1 MNGGKEMKGSR
12 RWINLGHVILLSAL
26 SCHSAT
32 DGHSASV
39 RSTFFVLDTFS
50 YSSPLRNGLEV
61 HGPQAVIQ
69 AAALRDDA
77 IRIRISRDG
86 ILPEDS
92 SWAVFA
98 SARREEVD
106 VTTEENAEAVGFLT
120 KFLRLRIDRKHLRL
134 SLVELRWN
142 VLPEDTEPHAPQ

>member
-1 MNGGKEMKGSR
+1 MKGSR
-12 RWINLGHVILLSAL
+12 RWINLGYAILLSAL
-26 SCHSAT
+26 SCRSAT

-69 AAALRDDA
+69 AVALRDDA

-92 SWAVFA
+92 SWAVLA
-98 SARREEVD
+98 SARREQVD
-106 VTTEENAEAVGFLT
+106 VTTADNAEAVGFRT
-120 KFLRLRIDRKHLRL
+120 KLLRLRIDRQTLRL
-134 SLVELRWN
+134 SLADLRRN
-142 VLPEDTEPHAPQ
+142 GLAQDAPGSPAA

>member
-1 MNGGKEMKGSR
+1 MKGSR

-50 YSSPLRNGLEV
+50 YSAPLRNGLEV
-61 HGPQAVIQ
+61 HGPQAVLQ
-69 AAALRDDA
+69 AVALQDDV

-92 SWAVFA
+92 SWAVLA
-98 SARREEVD
+98 SARREQVD
-106 VTTEENAEAVGFLT
+106 VTTEDNAEAVGFRT
-120 KFLRLRIDRKHLRL
+120 KLLRLRIDRKTLRL
-134 SLVELRWN
+134 SLADLRGN
-142 VLPEDTEPHAPQ
+142 V